1 MRYDPPPTDSHE
13 PAPPAARRVVA
24 ERGPASNLE
33 RWVLPDRMYERLD
46 HGTLT
51 EERPFTPPEHT
62 WADDI
67 ARTEAARESAAAR
80 AEAIQRACEQSAV
93 YLARVEEDEVTAED
107 DRDQIVCLT
116 QLLEVMAS

>member
-1 MRYDPPPTDSHE
+1 MHYDPPPTGPD
-13 PAPPAARRVVA
+13 APPPPVRRVVA
-24 ERGPASNLE
+24 ERGPASDLE

-80 AEAIQRACEQSAV
+80 TEAIQRACEQSAV
-93 YLARVEEDEVTAED
+93 YLAHVEEGGATAED